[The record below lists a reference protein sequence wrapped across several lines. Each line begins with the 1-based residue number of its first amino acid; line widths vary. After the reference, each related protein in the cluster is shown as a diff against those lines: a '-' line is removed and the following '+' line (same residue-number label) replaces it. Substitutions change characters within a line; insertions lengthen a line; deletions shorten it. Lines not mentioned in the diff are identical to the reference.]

1 MDEVDIGLALQ
12 ISRSEWWW
20 GKWEDTMWWDCS
32 CPFTHSL
39 TGLGSTRCYH
49 SGKFWSTDEDEYNW
63 HPRALA
69 ACRWTLSN
77 SSCSLSCQALLK
89 KNIITITFLSCCIC
103 NHFCNDI
110 LPVYSYHCP
119 CPACTGWQ
127 NQRSRC
133 SFGRPQ
139 ASLPPTEILILL
151 APQGGALRIGTYR
164 DSHPS
169 YHPLIAFEH

>member
-1 MDEVDIGLALQ
+1 MKSILVSPCRYLDQNDGEENEKTQCGEIVAV
-12 ISRSEWWW
+12 
-20 GKWEDTMWWDCS
+20 
-32 CPFTHSL
+32 HSL
-39 TGLGSTRCYH
+39 THWQGWVPQDVIIVENSGQLMRMNITDIPEPWQRVGGHYPTVVVHYLARH
-49 SGKFWSTDEDEYNW
+49 SW
-63 HPRALA
+63 
-69 ACRWTLSN
+69 
-77 SSCSLSCQALLK
+77 K